1 MPSIDVY
8 NIEGKKVDSVNL
20 SEEIFG
26 IGYSRETDVSHPFN
40 GVVYGCGYTIS
51 NYTIKSNEYAVLD
64 ESNNLFSPK
73 YFGVGLF
80 GNLTGK
86 LYDIKVTGVKVSG
99 RNFVGGLVGMMQD
112 GGYIENC
119 HVSTNVAKAI
129 TASEYDHSNLTEG
142 IRVGGVVG
150 RVFGGDVFACTYNN
164 VTKYMI
170 G

>member
-1 MPSIDVY
+1 M
-8 NIEGKKVDSVNL
+8 
-20 SEEIFG
+20 
-26 IGYSRETDVSHPFN
+26 
-40 GVVYGCGYTIS
+40 
-51 NYTIKSNEYAVLD
+51 
-64 ESNNLFSPK
+64 
-73 YFGVGLF
+73 
-80 GNLTGK
+80 
-86 LYDIKVTGVKVSG
+86 IKVTGVKVSG